1 MSVKVNLKALPP
13 HVLQGVRKNP
23 DPQRM
28 LRSSENVITPFS
40 FPKSKVALWDPA
52 PIGDSVSLHLCYY
65 RNPKIILAE
74 KALRLAYRQAR
85 QSSTAIFSCFLLGA
99 LTVDDDE
106 EGVTLMLDRF
116 DPGREQ
122 PGLPAK
128 VPTALLPG
136 DVLLPCVIG
145 PQGATSA
152 DLLLHSAEDLNVTF
166 KTLRHS
172 CCSRDGVELSDLLV
186 PRARLVCSE
195 QLDRLSFS
203 LRWAAVTV
211 ADTLDAVPVRPVP
224 VIPTALARNLSGVA
238 SVTQAVC
245 RKRGFLT
252 MDQTRKLLLVLESD
266 PKAYSLPLVGVW
278 LSGVTHIHS
287 PQVWA
292 WGLRYLYGAALR
304 DRVMSEGR
312 AFLVVLYSLTHRNPE
327 FYQCQPCGG
336 QQEMTFQLLT
346 STESI
351 TLYKHAEV
359 TGRPLQFEL
368 SPENVNQETEFFK
381 RVASSVSFSRS
392 SGGASSA
399 SPQNKLSISDQDS
412 GVEDE
417 DLSPRP
423 SPNPHPLSQQ
433 TRSIHPSV
441 PELSLVMEG
450 SFLDGRKLSCREP
463 PHALGPTPLPAL
475 QQRGGAAIHGSRPA
489 SQPPGRAAILAGPP
503 RLRRP
508 LAPGTLPAKVTRDHP
523 GPGEQR
529 LRANAGRKSA
539 SPSGRSSSGGCPP
552 SPANSASS
560 SSTPSTPMTNGSPD
574 TSASQPQPLAA
585 PPKGLSPFTP
595 HLPLS
600 SPALPPPLG
609 YHSLRCSTASLSQ
622 VPLYH
627 HPSSNMHSTP
637 SSKPS
642 SECVGLPCN
651 CCVRQHGHISQNTPL
666 SWQTVPPSP
675 AVPRL
680 SSGGAGVVCC
690 PTPDSTPRHECCGS
704 SPRRPCCQ
712 SSPHHSPA
720 CITSSPVHH
729 SSPHEVCSPAREQ
742 STPTRW
748 LMEQPAPACQ
758 APCCQAANPA
768 LPPGPPADG
777 VTGILSADAYRILVD
792 QDRQLK
798 LLHAQIKKLLE
809 AQDKESSPAAPPSS
823 MERRQEEVKEQVSIA
838 VSTGASLFWSP
849 PQGEPESELEA
860 QGEIEASSA
869 FTASAP
875 EEHASPSMLS
885 DGPDREDEQRQALGV
900 ASPKS
905 PPGDGLH
912 VFQSPV
918 LGESARMCDQTR
930 SPDKL
935 GSPQQEASISEDEQQ
950 RFYKVLLGQVNSR
963 LRVSLGKEEAERQ
976 EHAVWTGPPTERH
989 SLSPKEAPPP
999 RSAQLKGR
1007 KKTSEPDK
1015 PEQDQVLQAT
1025 LRQLQKLGVTLELDP
1040 GRQGKA
1046 TRSTL
1051 ESTSTLASIS
1061 PEAVVPRLTLSESVG
1076 TSMWAPS
1083 VGGSVDLSLEANA
1096 IALKYLSDSHL
1107 SRFSLG
1113 MRPSVPLQSPGA
1125 VHSGNASTECA
1136 TTGLSVLSSSN
1147 MSFAT
1152 RKYMKK
1158 YGLIEEDSSEEEVEM
1173 EEEAEST
1180 DLRRDSALGHS
1191 TRTDLSENFSPERGG
1206 ILKNIGNNQAGSQ
1219 SQLLRDLRPKMQ
1231 LLSSGAKKRSQKEN
1245 DPRGLE
1251 RGPQPVWV
1259 GAQASRDPSAAES
1272 SVGNF
1277 LDLSRLRQLPKL
1289 F

>member
-13 HVLQGVRKNP
+13 QVLQGVLKNP

-52 PIGDSVSLHLCYY
+52 PTGDSVSLHLCYY

-85 QSSTAIFSCFLLGA
+85 QSCTGIFSCFLLGA

-106 EGVTLMLDRF
+106 EGVTLTLDRF
-116 DPGREQ
+116 DPGRDQ
-122 PGLPAK
+122 PGSTAK

-152 DLLLHSAEDLNVTF
+152 NLLLHSTEDLNVTF
-166 KTLRHS
+166 KALRHS
-172 CCSRDGVELSDLLV
+172 CCSRDAAELSDLLV
-186 PRARLVCSE
+186 PRARLGCSE

-224 VIPTALARNLSGVA
+224 IIPTALARNLSGVA
-238 SVTQAVC
+238 SVTQPLQAVC

-266 PKAYSLPLVGVW
+266 PKAHSLPLVGVW

-292 WGLRYLYGAALR
+292 WCLRYLYGAAVQ
-304 DRVMSEGR
+304 DRVMSEGG

-346 STESI
+346 STESV
-351 TLYKHAEV
+351 TLYKHAEM

-368 SPENVNQETEFFK
+368 SPENVNQESEFFK
-381 RVASSVSFSRS
+381 KVVSSVSFSRS
-392 SGGASSA
+392 SGGTSSA

-433 TRSIHPSV
+433 TRSIRPSV
-441 PELSLVMEG
+441 PELSLVMDG

-463 PHALGPTPLPAL
+463 PHALGPTPSPAL
-475 QQRGGAAIHGSRPA
+475 QQRGSAAIRGCRSA
-489 SQPPGRAAILAGPP
+489 SKPPGLASVLGGPP

-508 LAPGTLPAKVTRDHP
+508 PALGTLPARDQP
-523 GPGEQR
+523 GPGQQR
-529 LRANAGRKSA
+529 LRANAGKQPA
-539 SPSGRSSSGGCPP
+539 SSSGRSSSGGCPP

-560 SSTPSTPMTNGSPD
+560 SSTPSTPMTSGSPD
-574 TSASQPQPLAA
+574 TSASQPRPLAA

-595 HLPLS
+595 QPPLS
-600 SPALPPPLG
+600 SPGLPPPLG

-622 VPLYH
+622 VPLYP
-627 HPSSNMHSTP
+627 HPSNNMHSTP

-642 SECVGLPCN
+642 SECVGLPCS
-651 CCVRQHGHISQNTPL
+651 CCVRQHGHVSRNTPL
-666 SWQTVPPSP
+666 SWQTVSPSP

-690 PTPDSTPRHECCGS
+690 PTPDSTPHHECCSS
-704 SPRRPCCQ
+704 SPRRACCQ

-729 SSPHEVCSPAREQ
+729 PSPHEACSPSREH
-742 STPTRW
+742 SAPTRW
-748 LMEQPAPACQ
+748 LVEQPAPACQ
-758 APCCQAANPA
+758 APCCQAVYPA

-777 VTGILSADAYRILVD
+777 ATGILPADAYRILVD

-809 AQDKESSPAAPPSS
+809 AQGKESSPAAPPSS
-823 MERRQEEVKEQVSIA
+823 TERWQEEAKERVSIA
-838 VSTGASLFWSP
+838 VSTGASLYWSP

-860 QGEIEASSA
+860 QGEIEVSSA
-869 FTASAP
+869 FTLPTP
-875 EEHASPSMLS
+875 EEHASSSMTS
-885 DGPDREDEQRQALGV
+885 DGPDREDERRQTVGV
-900 ASPKS
+900 SSPRS
-905 PPGDGLH
+905 LPADGLH

-918 LGESARMCDQTR
+918 PGESAVLCDQAR
-930 SPDKL
+930 SPDEL
-935 GSPQQEASISEDEQQ
+935 GSPPQQASTSEDEQ

-963 LRVSLGKEEAERQ
+963 LQASLGKEEAEQQ
-976 EHAVWTGPPTERH
+976 ERAVWTGPPTERH

-999 RSAQLKGR
+999 RSAQLEGR

-1025 LRQLQKLGVTLELDP
+1025 LRQLQKLGVTVELDP
-1040 GRQGKA
+1040 PRQGKA

-1125 VHSGNASTECA
+1125 VHSGNAFTECA

-1158 YGLIEEDSSEEEVEM
+1158 YGLIEENGSEEEVEM
-1173 EEEAEST
+1173 QEEAEST

-1191 TRTDLSENFSPERGG
+1191 ARTDLSENFSPERGG

-1231 LLSSGAKKRSQKEN
+1231 LLSSGAKKKSQQEN
-1245 DPRGLE
+1245 DPHE
-1251 RGPQPVWV
+1251 RGPQPMWV
-1259 GAQASRDPSAAES
+1259 GAQAPRDPSVAES